1 MVAGN
6 LLENPLDSLV
16 LTRFLDQPEFIF
28 NQNLYE
34 GRFFNKPE
42 QAVAWQLR
50 TDCYIS
56 QKNKLVAIFFD
67 RENAEA
73 AGYKL
78 IDCKKTVDYLKT
90 LLDLPK
96 TSPKCKAAS

>member
-1 MVAGN
+1 MGRLA
-6 LLENPLDSLV
+6 ENPLDSLV

-28 NQNLYE
+28 NQSLYE
-34 GRFFNKPE
+34 DRFFNKPD
-42 QAVAWQLR
+42 QAVAWQRR
-50 TDCYIS
+50 TDCYVS
-56 QKNKLVAIFFD
+56 QKHKLVAIFFD

-78 IDCKKTVDYLKT
+78 IDCKTTCDCLKT

-96 TSPKCKAAS
+96 TSSEAKADS